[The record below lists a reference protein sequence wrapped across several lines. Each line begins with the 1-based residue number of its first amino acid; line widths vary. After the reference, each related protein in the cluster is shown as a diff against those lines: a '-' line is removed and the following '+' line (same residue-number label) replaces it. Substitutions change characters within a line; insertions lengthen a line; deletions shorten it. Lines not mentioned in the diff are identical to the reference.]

1 MATTATRLATRVKMT
16 RQASRPGIHRR
27 NPVSRGAE
35 PLHSV
40 KALRFLHPYRLA
52 LATSLMMTSCMVG
65 PNFSTPEARIQGK
78 WKKYDGISDRP
89 PVDIDRSWW
98 KQFHDS
104 RLDSLIDTAYRNN
117 PSLQAAGTRIL
128 GARAELNQSV
138 GNLFP
143 QKQDLILQG
152 RGNVASDPNS
162 IWTPSGLNE
171 NYLSTQALVSVSWEI
186 DFWGKYRRQIQ
197 SDRAGYLATIAAYD
211 SILVTLVA
219 DVASTYVN
227 IRTLQARLAVNR
239 ANIAQQKKSV
249 EVAVA
254 RRTAGRVG
262 DLDVEQAKAQLA
274 TTEAEGPSIQTA
286 LQRAIDS
293 LAVLLG
299 ETPVETERRVGSSG
313 SIPTPPSNL
322 AAGVP
327 ADLLRRRPD
336 VRQAGL
342 EAASRSARIGVEFA
356 KILPSFSL
364 NGTFGYTGGSENVS
378 FSNFFNWQQAA
389 ANSAGSLVVPIFNYG
404 RLVNQVRVADA
415 SFQEGLLN
423 YQHAV
428 LNAQREVQDALA
440 DYVNSSRRVAQLQAA
455 VKAASSAVEIA
466 NLQYELGTADYARVL
481 TAQSQRL
488 AAEDALAQAKGQ
500 YANSLIAAYR
510 AMGGGW
516 ELRNE
521 AGVIS
526 PATRAQMASR
536 TNWGNLLE
544 INQHLPPDAASAP
557 TPGAATQPAR

>member
-1 MATTATRLATRVKMT
+1 M
-16 RQASRPGIHRR
+16 
-27 NPVSRGAE
+27 
-35 PLHSV
+35 
-40 KALRFLHPYRLA
+40 
-52 LATSLMMTSCMVG
+52 G

-78 WKKYDGISDRP
+78 WKKYEGISDRP
-89 PVDIDRSWW
+89 PVNIDRSWW

-104 RLDSLIDTAYRNN
+104 RLDSLVDTAYRNN

-143 QKQDLILQG
+143 QKQELILQS
-152 RGNVASDPNS
+152 RGNVASDPTS
-162 IWTPSGLNE
+162 VWTPSGLNE
-171 NYLSTQALVSVSWEI
+171 NYLSTQALISVSWEI

-227 IRTLQARLAVNR
+227 IRTLQARLAVNQ
-239 ANIAQQKKSV
+239 ANIAQQRKSV
-249 EVAVA
+249 EVATA

-274 TTEAEGPSIQTA
+274 TTEAEGPAIQAA
-286 LQRAIDS
+286 LQKAIDS

-299 ETPVETERRVGSSG
+299 ETPAETERRIGGG
-313 SIPTPPSNL
+313 SIPTPPSTL

-364 NGTFGYTGGSENVS
+364 NGTFGYTGGGENMS
-378 FSNFFNWQQAA
+378 LSNFFNWQQAA

-423 YQHAV
+423 YQHVV

-440 DYVNSSRRVAQLQAA
+440 DYVNSARRVAQLEAA
-455 VKAASSAVEIA
+455 VKAASSAVQIA

-481 TAQSQRL
+481 TAQNQRL
-488 AAEDALAQAKGQ
+488 AAEDALAQARGV

-521 AGVIS
+521 GGAIS

-536 TNWGNLLE
+536 TNWGNMLE
-544 INQHLPPDAASAP
+544 INQYLPPNAEAAP
-557 TPGAATQPAR
+557 TPGATSQSAR